1 MPLEIIGT
9 PPDNAF
15 SPEERATRVAR
26 IRAEAVRVF
35 GAEAK
40 AVGWLN
46 TSHRLLDDQT
56 PWEAI
61 ETDLGL
67 QMVTAILGRIEYG
80 VFS

>member
-1 MPLEIIGT
+1 MST
-9 PPDNAF
+9 PTDNAC
-15 SPEERATRVAR
+15 SPEERAMRVAR
-26 IRAEAVRVF
+26 IRTEAVRVF
-35 GAEAK
+35 GTEAK

-46 TSHRLLDDQT
+46 TPHRLLHGQT

-67 QMVTAILGRIEYG
+67 QMVTTILGRIEYG

>member
-1 MPLEIIGT
+1 MST
-9 PPDNAF
+9 PPNNAF

-26 IRAEAVRVF
+26 IPAEAVRVF

-46 TSHRLLDDQT
+46 TSHRLLNGQT
-56 PWEAI
+56 PLQAI

-67 QMVTAILGRIEYG
+67 QMVTTIPGRIEYG